1 MHITEEQVKDILF
14 GRQIKIKTS
23 VQTKELQLLDS
34 NGNLI
39 AVGEVINEDFVRP
52 KKVFV
57 KNEP

>member
-23 VQTKELQLLDS
+23 VKTNQLQLLDP

-57 KNEP
+57 KNES